1 MCCGLSVHGNYYPLG
16 AFLDDTEPGNLG
28 RKAKPQGVPSGVLH
42 CESEITNLG
51 HLESKRIA
59 GFRLKLVHHVAAAVD
74 SIGSADHTSTH
85 RVGIVGKHLVVG
97 GSKEQFL
104 EPIVGK
110 ALSSEIRN
118 NQGGNSAH
126 VRASHRSSLH
136 QTVLAFRQG
145 AHHLETLG
153 VVSAG
158 SNYISPVTVA
168 GVVGTRVV
176 GSYRSHGNNGFIVSR
191 VGIRHVV
198 VTCCE
203 DYHASLHGRIRLL
216 IPLVIASGVLDEII
230 YSLLKRIGYCGI
242 LQVLK
247 LVAGNLS
254 VIIVVVVI
262 SPAILGDDCTVVGRP
277 FDGIRGIGPK
287 AFLGRIGREYLAGHK
302 AHSGHSPFSIASGY
316 SANSDGVVVYCSDST
331 GHVSAMVVGVYG
343 ST

>member
-16 AFLDDTEPGNLG
+16 ALLGHTESGNLG
-28 RKAKPQGVPSGVLH
+28 RETQIKGVPGGILH
-42 CESEITNLG
+42 GESYIT
-51 HLESKRIA
+51 HLRHFERKRVA
-59 GFRLKLVHHVAAAVD
+59 CFRLKLVHHVAAAVD

-118 NQGGNSAH
+118 NQGSNSAH